1 MRNKQNWLSVFT
13 SVSFR
18 SNLKLLAYT
27 VLNVT
32 NRPNINT
39 DIRKH
44 SGKYNSLES
53 MLLSVKK
60 QIMYNDT
67 FFVRLRE
74 NYML

>member
-13 SVSFR
+13 FVSFR
-18 SNLKLLAYT
+18 SNHKLLAYT

-44 SGKYNSLES
+44 SGKNNSLES
-53 MLLSVKK
+53 MLLSVKN